1 MPITDKQKKD
11 LNIAILEYLRD
22 NGYEKTLESFLE
34 ESKEELPEKNLKTLE
49 RKWTAVIRLT
59 SKLQQVESKLIET
72 ENELKVAKPFNYN
85 SFKGPKKLFDELLPN
100 KQKFHLKGHQKAINK
115 VLFRPNYSWLVTCGD
130 DSKIGVWDYESG
142 KLEKWL
148 RGHTNSVC
156 DLSFNPNGTYLA
168 SCSVD
173 MSVKIWN
180 FEDEFRCEKTLNG
193 HDHTVTGVAFCIHND
208 NLLISCS
215 RDGTVKIWELESGY
229 CSKTLSDIHDGEW
242 VKRVDVSY
250 DGTLMATCSVD
261 KTLRVF
267 DIRKDYTEIA
277 CYRGHEHVVEEI
289 RFSNPNTDDI
299 ILHDQ
304 LKGDNDDSDDESD
317 DDDGGGI
324 INGNNKKVRQPR
336 FIASA
341 SRDKMIIIWDI
352 KTGDSIMKLQG
363 HENWVRSL
371 VFHPCGRFLISSA
384 DDKSIRCW
392 DLSKRRLFSK
402 IDNCH
407 NGFISS
413 IDWHP
418 TESLLASVST
428 AKDVKIWCHDKS
440 VKNM

>member
-1 MPITDKQKKD
+1 
-11 LNIAILEYLRD
+11 
-22 NGYEKTLESFLE
+22 
-34 ESKEELPEKNLKTLE
+34 
-49 RKWTAVIRLT
+49 
-59 SKLQQVESKLIET
+59 
-72 ENELKVAKPFNYN
+72 
-85 SFKGPKKLFDELLPN
+85 
-100 KQKFHLKGHQKAINK
+100 
-115 VLFRPNYSWLVTCGD
+115 
-130 DSKIGVWDYESG
+130 
-142 KLEKWL
+142 
-148 RGHTNSVC
+148 
-156 DLSFNPNGTYLA
+156 
-168 SCSVD
+168 
-173 MSVKIWN
+173 
-180 FEDEFRCEKTLNG
+180 
-193 HDHTVTGVAFCIHND
+193 
-208 NLLISCS
+208 
-215 RDGTVKIWELESGY
+215 
-229 CSKTLSDIHDGEW
+229 
-242 VKRVDVSY
+242 
-250 DGTLMATCSVD
+250 MATCSVD

-324 INGNNKKVRQPR
+324 MNGNNKKVRQPR